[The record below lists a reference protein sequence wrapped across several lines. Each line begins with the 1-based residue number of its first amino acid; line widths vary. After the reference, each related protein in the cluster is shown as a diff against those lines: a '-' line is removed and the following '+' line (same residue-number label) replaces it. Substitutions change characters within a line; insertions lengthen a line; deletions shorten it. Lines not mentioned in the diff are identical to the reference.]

1 MRAPDQRTGT
11 LLGVVLLFGG
21 VLMLAY
27 WSLYLT
33 GLADLGQSDPVI
45 AGFEAAFLLADI
57 LLGTLL
63 FLGGWM
69 LLRRRPGG
77 PYLMVVAAAMS
88 LYLGLLDLV
97 FYSRRGLFDSASGAG
112 VFELVLIGTCMIA
125 GSYCL
130 WVGWNLWNCGDS

>member
-1 MRAPDQRTGT
+1 
-11 LLGVVLLFGG
+11 VLLFGG

-27 WSLYLT
+27 WGLYLT

-63 FLGGWM
+63 FLAGWM

-97 FYSRRGLFDSASGAG
+97 FYSRRGLFDSIGGAG
-112 VFELVLIGTCMIA
+112 AFELVLIGTCLIG
-125 GSYCL
+125 GSACL
-130 WVGWNLWNCGDS
+130 GIGWKLWSGGAS